1 MFGKKKKKKPEID
14 PSTLPILPNDLAEH
28 VQTLGGMNSEEL
40 VKLFESLGRIDESI
54 IVTRRRPVP
63 GKNTSKEVGGKQA
76 KMSIDEAVEYE
87 KERGEGRTEKENKV
101 REMFGIEQELF
112 ERDEIN
118 DEIYPKR
125 LAPTDIARSIE
136 AAKDRLEE
144 QARLKEMRS
153 KMFSPRE
160 ELILDILTLVK
171 KYEAARVAKKIAD
184 RQRKSIRGKT
194 LEQLE
199 AEREARIRQL
209 KGEPEP
215 IVETPEEREE
225 RLQREEEQK
234 QEAIRTLEGFDRN
247 IRTLVDEAGEVAG
260 ENIDAAASVV
270 RQWIG
275 NIVTSDS

>member
-1 MFGKKKKKKPEID
+1 MFGKKKKKKPEVD

-28 VQTLGGMNSEEL
+28 VQTLGGLNSEEL

-54 IVTRRRPVP
+54 IVSRRRPVT
-63 GKNTSKEVGGKQA
+63 GKNTSKEVGGKKA

-87 KERGEGRTEKENKV
+87 KERAETRAEKENKV
-101 REMFGIEQELF
+101 RELFGIEQELF

-136 AAKDRLEE
+136 AAKDKLEE
-144 QARLKEMRS
+144 QDRLKEMRS
-153 KMFSPRE
+153 KVFSPRE

-184 RQRKSIRGKT
+184 RQRKTVKGKT

-209 KGEPEP
+209 RGESEP
-215 IVETPEEREE
+215 IDETSEE
-225 RLQREEEQK
+225 RLQKEEEQK
-234 QEAIRTLEGFDRN
+234 QEAIRTLDGFDKN
-247 IRTLVDEAGEVAG
+247 IKTLVDEAGDVVG
-260 ENIDAAASVV
+260 ENIDAAAAVL
-270 RQWIG
+270 RQWVG
-275 NIVTSDS
+275 NVVNSE